1 MDEWA
6 ANWLK
11 EQREKGTKGLEIK
24 RIGSSYYV
32 YRSTTVWDKEE
43 KKRKK
48 RSKYIGRLDEKAG
61 LQEKESML
69 VPATE
74 RVVKQYGNAVLL
86 NRAMSELTDLLRTSF
101 PDDWQELYAL
111 AMLRVLGD
119 VPLRRAQ
126 STWDKLYNI
135 SGIKP
140 DLFPGRLG
148 EMLRHV
154 GSDKKAQAKVFNG
167 MCVAGDEVVYG
178 MSAYFT
184 RSEQTD
190 LVGRNTED
198 AGLMQRINLAMIFS
212 KDTGAPTMVRTLSSP
227 VGELAP
233 MRKLLDEIGGEGMTL
248 VLERDSFSEDVVD
261 LLRLRNV
268 SFVLPVNRD
277 NDLYDMDIP
286 LQRHFFHDKHL
297 IKTGRRRHKNMW
309 LYLYQDAQLKMEEE
323 LTLYRMLDENR
334 LPEKNVMDRSH
345 IAGCIMLASDKDTS
359 EEDIYR
365 QYRRRD
371 AIDRLFADYRN
382 TIGADREFLVDRET
396 LDGHMF
402 TAFLSIRAYTR
413 IEALLSESATAGVT
427 PTEALD
433 ELSRTYWIQYEGGGQ
448 LADMPRSAKDLGKR
462 LGFDVFSK

>member
-11 EQREKGTKGLEIK
+11 DQREKGSKGLEIK

-32 YRSTTVWDKEE
+32 YRSTTVWDKIE

-48 RSKYIGRLDEKAG
+48 RSKYIGRLDEKKG

-86 NRAMSELTDLLRTSF
+86 NRAMADISELMKGSF

-111 AMLRVLGD
+111 SMLRVLGD

-126 STWDKLYNI
+126 SSWDKLFNI
-135 SGIKP
+135 TGIRP
-140 DLFPGRLG
+140 DLTPNRLA
-148 EMLRHV
+148 EMLRRV
-154 GSDKKAQAKVFNG
+154 GTDRKAQAKVFNG

-190 LVGRNTED
+190 LLGRSADES
-198 AGLMQRINLAMIFS
+198 GMMQRINLAMIFS
-212 KDTGAPTMVRTLSSP
+212 VDTGAPTMVRTLSNP
-227 VGELAP
+227 VGELGP
-233 MRKLLDEIGGEGMTL
+233 MRKLLDEIGGEGMTV
-248 VLERDSFSEDVVD
+248 VLERDSFSEGAVS
-261 LLRLRNV
+261 LLLQRKV

-277 NDLYDMDIP
+277 NDLYDIDIP
-286 LQRHFFHDKHL
+286 LTRHFFHDKHL
-297 IKTGRRRHKNMW
+297 IKCGKRRHKTMW

-334 LPEKNVMDRSH
+334 LGEKSVMDRSH
-345 IAGCIMLASDKDTS
+345 IAGCIMLASDKDVG
-359 EEDIYR
+359 EEEIYR
-365 QYRRRD
+365 LYRRRD
-371 AIDRLFADYRN
+371 AVDRLFADYRR
-382 TIGADREFLVDRET
+382 TMGQDREFLVDRET
-396 LDGHMF
+396 MDGHMF
-402 TAFLSIRAYTR
+402 VAFLSIWAYTK
-413 IEALLSESATAGVT
+413 IEAMLFEGSMSGVT
-427 PTEALD
+427 PLEVLD

-448 LADMPRSAKDLGKR
+448 LADVPRTAKDLGR
-462 LGFDVFSK
+462 SLGFDVFTK

>member
-1 MDEWA
+1 MEDWA
-6 ANWLK
+6 TDWLK
-11 EQREKGTKGLEIK
+11 RQREKGSKGLEIK
-24 RIGSSYYV
+24 KIGSSHYV

-48 RSKYIGRLDEKAG
+48 RSKYIGRLDEKNG

-69 VPATE
+69 VPASE

-86 NRAMSELTDLLRTSF
+86 NRAMADITELLKGSF

-111 AMLRVLGD
+111 SMLRVLGD

-126 STWDKLYNI
+126 SSWDKLYNI
-135 SGIKP
+135 TGIKP
-140 DLFPGRLG
+140 DLAPNRLA

-154 GSDKKAQAKVFNG
+154 GTDKKAQAKVFNG
-167 MCVAGDEVVYG
+167 LCVAGDEVVYG

-190 LVGRNTED
+190 LLGRRPD
-198 AGLMQRINLAMIFS
+198 DSGLMQRINLAMIFS
-212 KDTGAPTMVRTLSSP
+212 MDTGAPTMVRTLSNP
-227 VGELAP
+227 VGELGP

-248 VLERDSFSEDVVD
+248 VLERDSFSDEVVS
-261 LLRLRNV
+261 LLLQRKV

-277 NDLYDMDIP
+277 SDLYDMDIE
-286 LQRHFFHDKHL
+286 LARHFFHDKHL
-297 IKTGRRRHKNMW
+297 IKCGKRRHKSMW

-334 LPEKNVMDRSH
+334 LAEKNVMDRSH
-345 IAGCIMLASDKDTS
+345 IAGCIMLASDKDIG
-359 EEDIYR
+359 EEEIYR

-371 AIDRLFADYRN
+371 SVDRLFADYRR
-382 TIGADREFLVDRET
+382 TMGQDREFLVDRET

-402 TAFLSIRAYTR
+402 AAFLSIRAYTR
-413 IEALLSESATAGVT
+413 IEAMLSEGSMSSVT
-427 PTEALD
+427 PSEALD

-448 LADMPRSAKDLGKR
+448 LADVPRSAKDLGKG
-462 LGFDVFSK
+462 LGFDVFTR